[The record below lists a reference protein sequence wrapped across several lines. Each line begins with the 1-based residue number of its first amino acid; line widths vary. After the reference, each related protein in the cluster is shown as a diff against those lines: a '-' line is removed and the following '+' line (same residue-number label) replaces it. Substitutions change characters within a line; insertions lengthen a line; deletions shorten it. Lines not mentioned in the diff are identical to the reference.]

1 MESFELEITR
11 AFNRHCNVHVLSDA
25 FCVQR
30 DDLPNFVS
38 SFNGVWSRQRVRD
51 ALAYHEIEDLLIDVG
66 AGLLRMFTNIII
78 RIHMI
83 TVSIILRIIISMLN
97 ITIILIRIFW
107 QAFTGSTWCLSF

>member
-30 DDLPNFVS
+30 DELLNFVS

-51 ALAYHEIEDLLIDVG
+51 ALAHHEIEDLLFDVG
-66 AGLLRMFTNIII
+66 AGLLRMFTKILII
-78 RIHMI
+78 IHMI
-83 TVSIILRIIISMLN
+83 TVSIILRIISMAIRKL
-97 ITIILIRIFW
+97 ILIIIFW